1 MTRIPEITRREQ
13 LDPADRHHFDT
24 ISAARGGDITAPFR
38 YLLHVPGMAARM
50 AHLTAW
56 SRHESQAD
64 ALPEAVRELAI
75 LATARETDCRFEWAD
90 HEQRAL
96 DAGVAADTV
105 ARIKVGT
112 APAGLTAADALVVRY
127 VQQLLNAPH
136 RIDDAVFEALRA
148 RLSDRHLVEL
158 TALIGMYAALACTF
172 NAFDVAPTPGLPL
185 LPPRSEAAA

>member
-13 LDPADRHHFDT
+13 LDPADRQHFDS
-24 ISAARGGDITAPFR
+24 IAAARGGAITAPFR

-56 SRHESQAD
+56 SRHESQAQ
-64 ALPEAVRELAI
+64 ALPDDLRELAI

-96 DAGVAADTV
+96 DAGVRAAAV
-105 ARIKVGT
+105 EIIKAGS
-112 APAGLTAADALVVRY
+112 APAGLTDDEAGVVRY

-136 RIDDAVFEALRA
+136 RIDDAVFNGLRA

-158 TALIGMYAALACTF
+158 TAMVGMYAALACTF

-185 LPPRSEAAA
+185 LPERPVP